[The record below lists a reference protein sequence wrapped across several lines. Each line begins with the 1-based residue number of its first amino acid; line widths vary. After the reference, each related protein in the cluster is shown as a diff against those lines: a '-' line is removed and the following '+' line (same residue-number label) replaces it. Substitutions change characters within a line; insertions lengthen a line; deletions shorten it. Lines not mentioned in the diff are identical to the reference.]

1 MTTATHETL
10 TPRDTPIR
18 VGELAPD
25 FTLQDQDRKD
35 VSLSDLLAQGKDV
48 VLSFY
53 PFDFSA
59 VCSTEMGCFTRDIAK
74 FKDKGATVVG
84 VSCDSPWAHKAW
96 SEAIGI
102 KIPLLADL
110 HRRVCRAY
118 GFYFAPLNVASR
130 GTVVIGP
137 DRKVKW
143 VNTRELKDAIDN
155 DSLLAAI
162 S

>member
-1 MTTATHETL
+1 MTTAAPQAL

-18 VGELAPD
+18 VGETAPD
-25 FTLQDQDRKD
+25 FTLQDQDRND
-35 VSLSDLLAQGKDV
+35 VTLSALLAQGNDV

-53 PFDFSA
+53 PFDFSG
-59 VCSTEMGCFTRDIAK
+59 VCSSEMGCFTRDLAK
-74 FKDKGATVVG
+74 FKDKGATVLG

-96 SEAIGI
+96 ADSLGL
-102 KIPLLADL
+102 KITLLADL
-110 HRRVCRAY
+110 HRQVCRAY

-130 GTVVIGP
+130 GTVVIGT

-143 VNTRELKDAIDN
+143 VNSRELKDAIDN
-155 DSLLAAI
+155 DTLLAAI